1 MICYCEN
8 VLLQIAACPHY
19 ITNTVHCTQSHHH
32 FLDLLCSP
40 STVAHAV
47 SAAQTRFSPA
57 SLRFP
62 APCPLFIKVQI
73 SSSIHLYNATEKI
86 NDKSKCPYYMN
97 ARKKNNERRKK
108 AQDNRTCINL
118 CFILHG
124 CSSLFSPT
132 WSRWVQS
139 SALLSQKTIRK
150 FPFLFSALIKSKL
163 IWASSQTWG
172 NWLIAPSLSHLHIQ
186 FVVHNEKLTTTKY
199 NCNLWATSIKANI
212 VHVYFC

>member
-1 MICYCEN
+1 MNFRKLLLTLISLLICHLVICYCEN

-62 APCPLFIKVQI
+62 ALCPLFIKVQI

-97 ARKKNNERRKK
+97 ARKKNNERRRKK
-108 AQDNRTCINL
+108 HKTTEPVTIFVSFFMVAVHYSAPRGPDESSPLL
-118 CFILHG
+118 CSPKKPFAN
-124 CSSLFSPT
+124 SLFS
-132 WSRWVQS
+132 
-139 SALLSQKTIRK
+139 
-150 FPFLFSALIKSKL
+150 FL
-163 IWASSQTWG
+163 
-172 NWLIAPSLSHLHIQ
+172 H
-186 FVVHNEKLTTTKY
+186 
-199 NCNLWATSIKANI
+199 
-212 VHVYFC
+212 